1 MSRSIC
7 RQTDETT
14 ELGKLQNLLY
24 EGDTQLLRRR
34 VNGKVRQST
43 WLPVSRA
50 FISTVFLL

>member
-7 RQTDETT
+7 RQKDETT

-34 VNGKVRQST
+34 MNGKVRQST